1 VTETDKKSRY
11 ANLPTVVYRHPS
23 GEEYEL
29 RELREIPERDSVFAA
44 TPVQGE
50 RLDTLSARY
59 YRDPLL
65 FWRIADASDHL
76 DPFDIVIPGEPVSI
90 PPNKDK

>member
-1 VTETDKKSRY
+1 MEIDKKSRY
-11 ANLPTVVYRHPS
+11 AGTPLVVYRHPS

-29 RELREIPERDSVFAA
+29 RELRQIPRRTAVFSA
-44 TPVQGE
+44 TPVEGE
-50 RLDTLSARY
+50 RLDLLAARF

-76 DPFDIVIPGEPVSI
+76 DPFDIVVPGEPVPI
-90 PPNKDK
+90 PPNKDR

>member
-1 VTETDKKSRY
+1 MDVDKKSRY
-11 ANLPTVVYRHPS
+11 AATPLVKVTHPS

-29 RELREIPERDSVFAA
+29 RELREIPPRPSVFTA
-44 TPVQGE
+44 TPIEGD
-50 RLDTLSARY
+50 RLDLMAARF

-65 FWRIADASDHL
+65 FWRIADAASEL
-76 DPFDIVIPGEPVSI
+76 DPFDIVSPGEPVSI

>member
-1 VTETDKKSRY
+1 METDKKSRY
-11 ANLPTVVYRHPS
+11 VNTPLVKHRHPS

-29 RELREIPERDSVFAA
+29 RELRAIPDRTAVFAA
-44 TPVQGE
+44 TPVQGD
-50 RLDTLSARY
+50 RLDLLSARY

-65 FWRIADASDHL
+65 FWRIADAADQL
-76 DPFDIVIPGEPVSI
+76 DPFDIVSPGEPVRI